1 VKNAFFIHFF
11 MLKKIFLT
19 VLCSLLGLVF
29 IISGYLKLYPI
40 EPFEYTFVDIGIFNW
55 QAAPFI
61 ARFLIGLELFIG
73 FFLLFNIYLHKLAY
87 KSGVIVLL
95 IFCMY
100 LVLLIFLSGNKGN
113 CGCFGTYFQMTPLQA
128 LIKNIIMLG
137 IFFVLLKFHNGW
149 KVAKKIRYIIILV
162 IVTIFILPFV
172 LNPVQLDY
180 SEAYLNKPENNSYIP
195 LDSLYKSATLNVP
208 PKSLSTNKHIIV
220 FFSLKCK
227 YCRIAAN
234 KIRIIHKRNS
244 KIPFYFVFNG
254 EEQDLKQFFE
264 NTDTEDI
271 PHCML
276 LGRNFVYLAGVELP
290 VIYLINNS
298 IVEHQV
304 NYLDLDQE
312 NLENWLK

>member
-1 VKNAFFIHFF
+1 

-29 IISGYLKLYPI
+29 IISGYLKLFPI

-55 QAAPFI
+55 QAAPFV
-61 ARFLIGLELFIG
+61 ARVLIGLEFFIG
-73 FFLLFNIYLHKLAY
+73 FLLLFNIELRKFAY
-87 KSGVIVLL
+87 KSGILVLI
-95 IFCMY
+95 IFCIY

-128 LIKNIIMLG
+128 LIKNLIMLG
-137 IFFVLLKFHNGW
+137 IFFVLYKFHNGW
-149 KVAKKIRYIIILV
+149 VITKKISYIIILIV
-162 IVTIFILPFV
+162 VTIFTLPFV

-180 SEAYLNKPENNSYIP
+180 SEAYLNKPDDYSILP
-195 LDSLYKSATLNVP
+195 LDSLYKHATSGIP
-208 PKSLSTNKHIIV
+208 PKSLSTNKHILV
-220 FFSLKCK
+220 FLSLECK

-244 KIPFYFVFNG
+244 KIPFYLVLNG
-254 EEQDLKQFFE
+254 DETDLKSFYE
-264 NTDTEDI
+264 NTRTEDV

-276 LGRNFVYLAGVELP
+276 LGRNFVYLAGIQLP

-304 NYLDLDQE
+304 NYLDLDQK
-312 NLENWLK
+312 NLENWLSK